1 MRLYLSYEL
10 FLCGNNINHEYFT
23 NFTMYHNHI
32 KCIMKRPS
40 PCIMNGHFDLT
51 WGEGGALIWGMTWFD
66 YYSRMQNTA
75 ADTRFVS
82 FTLGHACKK
91 DNAYNL
97 SLHSITNQKSSAT
110 LNVHIWQHAY
120 SELHVSLKLWLLYR
134 YILKSLD
141 KYLQQSTNKNMAQN
155 NT

>member
-97 SLHSITNQKSSAT
+97 SFFPCTPLQTKNLLQHSMFTYDNMLI
-110 LNVHIWQHAY
+110 
-120 SELHVSLKLWLLYR
+120 
-134 YILKSLD
+134 
-141 KYLQQSTNKNMAQN
+141 QSYMYH
-155 NT
+155 